1 MLSVVINPHR
11 QVHLPETKV
20 MTRVKKFSMI
30 AIALATLGT
39 SMTGA
44 SAETLWQYNHPRR
57 AEVNERL
64 GYQNYRIHDGVEDGR
79 ISPWRAARL
88 HAEDRTIRL
97 EERTMARFNGGYI
110 TPAEQRALNQQENVV
125 SRQIGR

>member
-1 MLSVVINPHR
+1 MAQARMLSVVINPHR
-11 QVHLPETKV
+11 QVHLSETKV

-88 HAEDRTIRL
+88 HAELSKLPVRIDLLL
-97 EERTMARFNGGYI
+97 ETPRGAAALATHQRSCARS
-110 TPAEQRALNQQENVV
+110 AR
-125 SRQIGR
+125 